1 MQFKKLSLAAGVFGS
16 LLATAFTAHA
26 AGTSATMTI
35 SGIVTPS
42 ACSIALTGGGTLD
55 FGPVHVDVLPSSG
68 TYTMTPKTID
78 TVVDCQDT
86 EQAVA
91 ISFVDN
97 RKDSVATHSDEGTDA
112 NTAFG
117 LGTADSKNIGSY
129 GIKISQ
135 VTAESTAGSL
145 LSSTGKAMTDT
156 WSALSSDT
164 FINNGTTPQYITYTD
179 AGNTAPVA
187 KKNYTFTLQVTP
199 SVSSDMK
206 AISSTAEFD
215 GNTTINIDYM

>member
-1 MQFKKLSLAAGVFGS
+1 
-16 LLATAFTAHA
+16 
-26 AGTSATMTI
+26 MTI

-55 FGPVHVDVLPSSG
+55 FGPVHVDALPSSG

-78 TVVDCQDT
+78 TVVDCKDT

-97 RKDSVATHSDEGTDA
+97 RKDSVAIHSDEGTDA

-117 LGTADSKNIGSY
+117 LGTADSINIGSY
-129 GIKISQ
+129 GIKISK
-135 VTAESTAGSL
+135 VTAESTEGSL

-156 WSALSSDT
+156 ERTL
-164 FINNGTTPQYITYTD
+164 FRYLVNNGTSPQYITYTD
-179 AGNTAPVA
+179 AGGNAPVA

-199 SVSSDMK
+199 SISSDMK
-206 AISSTAEFD
+206 AITSTAEFD

>member
-16 LLATAFTAHA
+16 FLATAFTAH

-55 FGPVHVDVLPSSG
+55 FGPVHVDALPSSG

-78 TVVDCQDT
+78 TVVDCKDT

-97 RKDSVATHSDEGTDA
+97 RKDSVAIHSDEGTDA

-117 LGTADSKNIGSY
+117 LGTADSINIGSY
-129 GIKISQ
+129 GIKISK
-135 VTAESTAGSL
+135 VTAESTEGSL

-164 FINNGTTPQYITYTD
+164 FVNNGTSPQYITYTD
-179 AGNTAPVA
+179 TGGNAPVA

-199 SVSSDMK
+199 SISSDMK
-206 AISSTAEFD
+206 AITSTAEFD